1 MENLKIY
8 LNLFK
13 KKNTIKLDSLQL
25 EIIESIKTKGYAK
38 VSIDELFQN
47 KQNYKQEFNELVK
60 EIKKTGNYKDALNF
74 FNNNSEKS
82 GKHYIHRI
90 HDNKNF
96 SIDINSIL
104 LKFILSDK
112 ILEIV
117 NSYFEMYAKLNTAD
131 LWITFFKN
139 NASTRKNAQRWHRDR
154 DDTKILKIF
163 LYLEEINEDNGAT
176 EYVMYSKRGQKYSHL
191 SKFSYGNIASW
202 KVYPDEKKV
211 DEKVE
216 EKDKVVFRG
225 KPGTLYFVDTTGMHR
240 GGFSGKIGE
249 RIFGYWSFLSPASLW
264 QNKNYIIPKK
274 NELKSLNFNQ
284 RAALE

>member
-1 MENLKIY
+1 MKFFNNQYLKETKYLFQKIHFFFREKFTKNLFSKI
-8 LNLFK
+8 LFK

-104 LKFILSDK
+104 FKIYFI
-112 ILEIV
+112 
-117 NSYFEMYAKLNTAD
+117 
-131 LWITFFKN
+131 
-139 NASTRKNAQRWHRDR
+139 
-154 DDTKILKIF
+154 
-163 LYLEEINEDNGAT
+163 
-176 EYVMYSKRGQKYSHL
+176 
-191 SKFSYGNIASW
+191 
-202 KVYPDEKKV
+202 
-211 DEKVE
+211 
-216 EKDKVVFRG
+216 
-225 KPGTLYFVDTTGMHR
+225 
-240 GGFSGKIGE
+240 
-249 RIFGYWSFLSPASLW
+249 
-264 QNKNYIIPKK
+264 
-274 NELKSLNFNQ
+274 
-284 RAALE
+284 